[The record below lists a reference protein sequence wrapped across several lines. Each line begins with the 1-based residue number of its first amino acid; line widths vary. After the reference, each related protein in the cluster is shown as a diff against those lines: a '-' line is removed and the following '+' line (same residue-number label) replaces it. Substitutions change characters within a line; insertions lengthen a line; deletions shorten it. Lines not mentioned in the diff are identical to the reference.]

1 MRAPAALAGR
11 SFPSRTEN
19 PTHCPQLAARLPYSR
34 PQSEAPLFASPYS
47 LRVTTLALIAL
58 MLVLVLPASGQEPT
72 APPQPRAEAPVP
84 EVIPV
89 GRIPS
94 GYEALDRRLAKMRKG
109 FEDSPEGEIEAL
121 LPAFAS
127 EIEKRSSA
135 LNSMLASSRIPFGE
149 LEERHREWVALGLR
163 ADQWQTQLSDRA
175 AKIDEQLQQVAELRE
190 LWQRTR
196 SASREHGASRAT
208 LEQAAS
214 ALKSIDATQRSL
226 EAARN
231 GPQDLE
237 ARINGDARTIDAAIE
252 RIAEARQDT
261 RAALL
266 VRDEAPFWKLR
277 LDDLS
282 RDLARDLPLV
292 EESLFGEARQS
303 RDYIANHPAQI
314 FGQVLLIA
322 LLWFALRHARRAVE
336 GVGEGAGEGDPI
348 TRSANAAA
356 LAHPAAAALLVG
368 IGFSRVF
375 QPEAPQTFRNLL
387 MLTAIVPWLIVLQSM
402 LPRAFHRHVRTLAGL
417 GALLVVYAETS
428 GAEVFS
434 RFVLLTLIVLTLIWL
449 LLLRRPSRLAE
460 LPVGLRHG
468 LAARLLAA
476 WLRITTVTVVVALV
490 ATLVGYRA
498 FAETGMLVALLGNM
512 GLTLL
517 IAAAGILEALLTVGL
532 GSHSLSVLRMLN
544 TRRRVVLGVLTR
556 TLRILTA
563 VAFVTGML
571 ILVGAAGPISR
582 LIGGIVTAQ
591 IGYGPVQFS
600 LGGMI
605 AFIATLWLSFKLAR
619 LVVFVFNEEVVPRVR
634 MAPGVPYALGTFARY
649 MIIVVGFLIATA
661 MLGFQTDRL
670 ALLVSALGV
679 GIGFG
684 MQNVVNNFVSGVIM
698 LFERPI
704 RVGDRLQLDD
714 LLGDVTSIGIRASH
728 IRTLDGA
735 DVIVPNSEFIS
746 MRVIN
751 WTLADPKR
759 RVTVSVGVRYGT
771 DPVRVLDLL
780 LEAARENE
788 EVLSYPEPES
798 LFVAHGESS
807 LDFQLRVFTE
817 SRRGWMTLT
826 SDLTV
831 SINRKLGEAGI
842 EIPYPQRDLHLRSAD
857 FEAAKTLR
865 GDGN

>member
-1 MRAPAALAGR
+1 M
-11 SFPSRTEN
+11 
-19 PTHCPQLAARLPYSR
+19 
-34 PQSEAPLFASPYS
+34 EAPLFAPPYS
-47 LRVTTLALIAL
+47 LKVAALALIAL
-58 MLVLVLPASGQEPT
+58 MLVLPASGQEPT
-72 APPQPRAEAPVP
+72 APPQPRAEAPMP

-94 GYEALDRRLAKMRKG
+94 GYEALDKRLAKMRKG
-109 FEDSPEGEIEAL
+109 FEDSPEGEIEAM

-135 LNSMLASSRIPFGE
+135 LNTMLGSSRNPLFE
-149 LEERHREWVALGLR
+149 FEEHRRAWAALGLR

-231 GPQDLE
+231 GPLDLE

-252 RIAEARQDT
+252 HIAEARQDA

-277 LDDLS
+277 LDDLA

-292 EESLFGEARQS
+292 EESLFVDARQS

-322 LLWFALRHARRAVE
+322 LLWFALRHAQRAV
-336 GVGEGAGEGDPI
+336 EGAGEGDPI

-368 IGFSRVF
+368 MSFSRVF

-417 GALLVVYAETS
+417 GALLLIYAETS

-434 RFVLLTLIVLTLIWL
+434 RFVLLTLILLTLIWL

-460 LPVGLRHG
+460 LPVGLRQG
-468 LAARLLAA
+468 LAARLLAG

-532 GSHSLSVLRMLN
+532 GSPSLSVLRMLN
-544 TRRRVVLGVLTR
+544 TRRRVVLGVLRR

-563 VAFVTGML
+563 IAFVTGML
-571 ILVGAAGPISR
+571 MLVGVTGPISR

-649 MIIVVGFLIATA
+649 TIIVVGFLIATA

-714 LLGDVTSIGIRASH
+714 LLGDVTSIGLRASH
-728 IRTLDGA
+728 IRTLDGS
-735 DVIVPNSEFIS
+735 DVVVPNSEFIS
-746 MRVIN
+746 MRVVN
-751 WTLADPKR
+751 WTLSDHKR

-780 LEAARENE
+780 LEAARENA

-817 SRRGWMTLT
+817 SRRGWMTVT

-865 GDGN
+865 GDGD